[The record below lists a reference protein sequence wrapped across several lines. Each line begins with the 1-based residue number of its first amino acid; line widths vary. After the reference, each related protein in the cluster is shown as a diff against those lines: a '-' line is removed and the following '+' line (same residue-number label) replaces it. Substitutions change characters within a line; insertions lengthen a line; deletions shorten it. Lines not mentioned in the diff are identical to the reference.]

1 MKKAIPVLI
10 NFMRIFL
17 ILSLFISC
25 IGKNPD
31 KAKDSLIPETEIIYS
46 EKPVSVVTFESPA
59 SKNSQNKQ
67 PSEINDNT
75 DLFVSLDYI
84 KTGRKVT
91 AVQFE
96 LNVNRLNYSPS
107 T

>member
-17 ILSLFISC
+17 ILSLFVSC

-31 KAKDSLIPETEIIYS
+31 KAKDSLVPETEIIYS

-59 SKNSQNKQ
+59 SKTVRINSLLKLM
-67 PSEINDNT
+67 I
-75 DLFVSLDYI
+75 I
-84 KTGRKVT
+84 HK
-91 AVQFE
+91 
-96 LNVNRLNYSPS
+96 NRILI
-107 T
+107 